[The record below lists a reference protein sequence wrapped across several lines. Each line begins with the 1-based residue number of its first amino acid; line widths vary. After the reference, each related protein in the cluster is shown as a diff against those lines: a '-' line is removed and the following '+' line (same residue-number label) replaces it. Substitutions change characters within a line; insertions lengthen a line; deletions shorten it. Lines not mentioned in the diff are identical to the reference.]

1 MRTSTRIA
9 RNLWVLLLIGGV
21 LGFGTVF
28 SEESE
33 TETASP
39 QEQKETIHRILE
51 QSEQVLT
58 GRGFTYD
65 PAGRR
70 DPFRSLLRGVADTR
84 KGPRPNGIAG
94 MLINEVDLVGIVD
107 QPQGAVAFFNGI
119 DNKGYFLHKGDILYD
134 GKIIRI
140 DQGEGLVLF
149 RQEVDDPRA
158 IKPYREVTK
167 RLKPVKEGGL

>member
-1 MRTSTRIA
+1 MRTSRRIS
-9 RNLWVLLLIGGV
+9 RTLWVILLIGGCLV
-21 LGFGTVF
+21 IDPVA
-28 SEESE
+28 SEEPG
-33 TETASP
+33 TQTPSP

-70 DPFRSLLRGVADTR
+70 DPFRSLLHGSNDARR
-84 KGPRPNGIAG
+84 GPRPQGIAG
-94 MLINEVDLVGIVD
+94 MLINEVDLVGIVEK
-107 QPQGAVAFFNGI
+107 PAGSVAFFNGT
-119 DNKGYFLHKGDILYD
+119 DNKGYFLHLGDDLYD

-140 DQGEGLVLF
+140 DQGEGSVVF